1 MLDSVRKYVALP
13 QISTLPALAAV
24 TLASFGL
31 LLAYDLIH
39 PIAVYLLK
47 LYLIF

>member
-1 MLDSVRKYVALP
+1 MLDSLRKHVALP
-13 QISTLPALAAV
+13 QVPALPTLSAV
-24 TLASFGL
+24 TLASFGM

-47 LYLIF
+47 LYLMF

>member
-13 QISTLPALAAV
+13 QVSILPVLTAI

>member
-13 QISTLPALAAV
+13 QVSTFPAVSAV
-24 TLASFGL
+24 ILSSFGL
-31 LLAYDLIH
+31 LLTYDLIH

-47 LYLIF
+47 LYLMF

>member
-13 QISTLPALAAV
+13 QFSALPVVSAV

-31 LLAYDLIH
+31 LLTYDLIH

-47 LYLIF
+47 LYLMF